1 MYEQE
6 KMKNLWREMRVRN
19 REYIIRNDFIP
30 KDFSFEEDNNDD
42 REDDNISKDGYT
54 IVYNM
59 LGYGC
64 GCRAGCKGCCA
75 GCCSTHACRHSR

>member
-42 REDDNISKDGYT
+42 REDDNISKDGY
-54 IVYNM
+54 NSNDED
-59 LGYGC
+59 
-64 GCRAGCKGCCA
+64 KE
-75 GCCSTHACRHSR
+75 